1 MTLGKTRI
9 LLLTNQTQNKVEKYL
24 VFDQNNKLVLTED
37 ELLNFIRVAVI
48 QNKDISSF
56 SVQRIGSEPT
66 RMQVVEA
73 AFIRIFNI

>member
-1 MTLGKTRI
+1 M
-9 LLLTNQTQNKVEKYL
+9 EKYL
-24 VFDQNNKLVLTED
+24 VYDQNNKLILTED
-37 ELLNFIRVAVI
+37 ELLKFVRVAVI

-56 SVQRIGSEPT
+56 SVQRIGNTEPT

>member
-1 MTLGKTRI
+1 M
-9 LLLTNQTQNKVEKYL
+9 EKYL
-24 VFDQNNKLVLTED
+24 VFDQNNKLILTED
-37 ELLNFIRVAVI
+37 ELLNFVRVAVI

-56 SVQRIGSEPT
+56 SVQRIGNTEPT

>member
-1 MTLGKTRI
+1 M
-9 LLLTNQTQNKVEKYL
+9 EKYL